1 MTTYRLNR
9 VPDKIYVRL
18 LELLGV
24 SMRPATPA
32 RTHVRFT
39 LAAPPIEPITIAAGD
54 TEVGTVRTAYEESVV
69 FEVVESRT
77 IEPLQPSAYVVHRDG
92 ERRNIAVDAGVAR
105 PIGADR
111 AAFSAVPVAGDAMHL
126 GFDKPLSRLLMSI
139 LVEAEPARGAGV
151 DPRRPPLRWE
161 MAAGESP
168 AGELVWEPVTVLDD
182 TTGGFNFGSG
192 EVLLELAGDSE
203 RVPLDGHRLH
213 WLRCRVAT
221 PEEAG
226 GAAYERPPEVFTIT
240 GGPIGAILVCQH
252 AEHVDGETIGESD
265 GTPGQSSRSCARRCS
280 RRPTTNGSRCATTS
294 AATGSAG
301 AARDLRRERPGD
313 RVYVCDAAHGT
324 IELGRPCARPTARG
338 ATTARCRRRARRCGC
353 RATAPAAGCAAT
365 SRRAR

>member
-1 MTTYRLNR
+1 M
-9 VPDKIYVRL
+9 
-18 LELLGV
+18 
-24 SMRPATPA
+24 
-32 RTHVRFT
+32 
-39 LAAPPIEPITIAAGD
+39 
-54 TEVGTVRTAYEESVV
+54 RTAYEESVV
-69 FEVVESRT
+69 FEVAEGLT

-111 AAFSAVPVAGDAMHL
+111 AAFSAVPVPGDAMHI
-126 GFDKPLSRLLMSI
+126 GFDKPLSRLLMRI

-161 MAAGESP
+161 MASGETAAG
-168 AGELVWEPVTVLDD
+168 AIVWDPVTVLED

-192 EVLLELAGDSE
+192 EVLLELPGDSE

-221 PEEAG
+221 PAESG

-240 GGPIGAILVCQH
+240 RRPDRRDPAL
-252 AEHVDGETIGESD
+252 
-265 GTPGQSSRSCARRCS
+265 PARRA
-280 RRPTTNGSRCATTS
+280 RRR
-294 AATGSAG
+294 
-301 AARDLRRERPGD
+301 RDHRRERRHARSVLHRPAPA
-313 RVYVCDAAHGT
+313 DARAVRGRMARGPRPRARRMGA
-324 IELGRPCARPTARG
+324 LGRARVLRRVRPGRPRLRLRRRARHDRARARRCARPTAGG
-338 ATTARCRRRARRCGC
+338 ATTAPCRRRARRCGC